1 MMGELI
7 QVATLIFLF
16 LGIAC
21 EIKYLLR

>member
-1 MMGELI
+1 MSEL
-7 QVATLIFLF
+7 VELVTFIFLL